1 MPTWASGVIVL
12 MGGDSAP
19 NLLSSRGLV
28 DETSEQ
34 WPFHCGI
41 SPPPPADLHVAG
53 VEAASGA
60 DPEPGGR
67 EGGCGRGSAG
77 PAGEH
82 GGSGGPA
89 GARAGWRQQGYLCL
103 GVTGNPSKR
112 ARIM

>member
-1 MPTWASGVIVL
+1 MPNQASGVIVL

-19 NLLSSRGLV
+19 NPLSSRGLV

-41 SPPPPADLHVAG
+41 SPADLHVAG

-82 GGSGGPA
+82 RGVGVLQGPGQAGGSKDTSV
-89 GARAGWRQQGYLCL
+89 WE
-103 GVTGNPSKR
+103 
-112 ARIM
+112 